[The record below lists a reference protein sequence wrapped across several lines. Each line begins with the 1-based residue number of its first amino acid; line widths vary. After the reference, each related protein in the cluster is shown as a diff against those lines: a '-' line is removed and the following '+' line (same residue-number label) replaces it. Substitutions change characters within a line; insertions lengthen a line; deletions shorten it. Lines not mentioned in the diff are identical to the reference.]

1 MQILFGAKKERGRL
15 SRAGEQRLC
24 EELEAGESRGCG
36 QVLREAGET
45 VEQWS
50 EVLISQKA
58 RPLRPCGLMSQ
69 NTQDPPGQART
80 SGNVTRG
87 VMPSDLVFKR
97 LLQLLP

>member
-1 MQILFGAKKERGRL
+1 MQILIGAKKERGRL

-24 EELEAGESRGCG
+24 EELEAGESSGCG

-45 VEQWS
+45 AEQWS

-69 NTQDPPGQART
+69 NTQDVQPATARVRDPGT
-80 SGNVTRG
+80 SSPEKLTAH
-87 VMPSDLVFKR
+87 LR
-97 LLQLLP
+97 L